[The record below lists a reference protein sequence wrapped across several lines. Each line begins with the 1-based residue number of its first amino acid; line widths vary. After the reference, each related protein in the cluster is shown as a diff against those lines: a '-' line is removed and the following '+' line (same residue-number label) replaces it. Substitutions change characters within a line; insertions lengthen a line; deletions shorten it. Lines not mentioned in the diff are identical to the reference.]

1 MSDIESSTLFLELGD
16 IIKINST
23 TNEELDQHVFF
34 IDYLDNSKVKL
45 IDEANLS
52 KVTLK
57 ISNGEFNDK
66 SIQSIEILSRSE
78 VKGYA
83 RQNDLLPN
91 KHISIRFGGDVPAII
106 NGRISNLENDM
117 IELTTYPEGEKIYID
132 FAYKGI
138 PENLPIESITEFVKP
153 ESKLAVEIES
163 EETGEDGKQDGEEGD
178 EALEIDDDED
188 MEIQIG
194 IPIPEVK
201 ERIKKMIISADE
213 IEFGEDLG
221 SIEEFVPV
229 KESEQRYGI
238 DTQTNDLLDEMLSTI
253 PSSERSRKV
262 LNSIHIM
269 IERFKQLREK
279 YSEISPQGEVIMA
292 KKKGA
297 DFKPLVESL
306 ETMNHQLY
314 WLLPIVKNRKKIY
327 DLADRDEEERDIIQ
341 VSLKNNL
348 ENIEEIVAQ
357 YKENRVPDG
366 QNKYKYMVK
375 EVDLHDKPF
384 SLPYDNTNVIKH
396 INITSNINCV
406 IDNLSDFYSSIATK
420 DGVLDRTRYLIDK
433 YNLGSTYLETKEENK
448 KKEWKPFRVNITQND
463 KAALTGLMVLEE
475 PIVVFTH

>member
-1 MSDIESSTLFLELGD
+1 
-16 IIKINST
+16 
-23 TNEELDQHVFF
+23 
-34 IDYLDNSKVKL
+34 
-45 IDEANLS
+45 
-52 KVTLK
+52 
-57 ISNGEFNDK
+57 
-66 SIQSIEILSRSE
+66 
-78 VKGYA
+78 
-83 RQNDLLPN
+83 
-91 KHISIRFGGDVPAII
+91 
-106 NGRISNLENDM
+106 M

-138 PENLPIESITEFVKP
+138 PDNLPIESITEFVKP

-163 EETGEDGKQDGEEGD
+163 EEPGEDEKQDGEEGA
-178 EALEIDDDED
+178 ETLEIDDDED

-297 DFKPLVESL
+297 DF
-306 ETMNHQLY
+306 NH
-314 WLLPIVKNRKKIY
+314 
-327 DLADRDEEERDIIQ
+327 
-341 VSLKNNL
+341 SLKA
-348 ENIEEIVAQ
+348 AQ
-357 YKENRVPDG
+357 
-366 QNKYKYMVK
+366 
-375 EVDLHDKPF
+375 
-384 SLPYDNTNVIKH
+384 
-396 INITSNINCV
+396 
-406 IDNLSDFYSSIATK
+406 
-420 DGVLDRTRYLIDK
+420 
-433 YNLGSTYLETKEENK
+433 
-448 KKEWKPFRVNITQND
+448 
-463 KAALTGLMVLEE
+463 
-475 PIVVFTH
+475 